1 MRGLI
6 RLSTRLQTLL
16 FSSALGLVWLFSSRP
31 AKCAPLGAALEAERE
46 SGAEDCP
53 SSAELTS
60 NVEHILQ
67 RSLASDPRAGEA
79 LRVSVHF
86 TARTDEY
93 SVQVRSLGAKPGE
106 RTLKDRGRS
115 CAALAEAVSVAI
127 ALLLDKELEPKHPE
141 PARPKA
147 TDAGKLAPPVAAAS
161 EPESSTAATVLEL
174 RVSFEGGIALGLV
187 AASPPLL
194 SEQVGVRLRRGWLFD
209 AGFNAVL
216 PGSTRFQQGEVRSTL
231 LFASL
236 RGCYTW
242 GERFFVGPCALLGL
256 GRLQGVGIGYQVVAA
271 QDLLWTAVGA
281 GVVAEGPVWG
291 RVFWGVSGSLWLP
304 TRESTFSVENLG
316 IAWKSPIVAGSAA
329 ARVGFR
335 IW

>member
-1 MRGLI
+1 
-6 RLSTRLQTLL
+6 
-16 FSSALGLVWLFSSRP
+16 LVWLFGSRP
-31 AKCAPLGAALEAERE
+31 AKCAPLGAALEVERE

-67 RSLASDPRAGEA
+67 RSLASVPRPGEA
-79 LRVSVHF
+79 LRVSVRF

-106 RTLKDRGRS
+106 RTLKDHGRS

-127 ALLLDKELEPKHPE
+127 ALLLDKELEAKQPE
-141 PARPKA
+141 PAAAKG
-147 TDAGKLAPPVAAAS
+147 AGVENPQPPVAANSA
-161 EPESSTAATVLEL
+161 PESSPAAAALEL

-187 AASPPLL
+187 AGSPPLL
-194 SEQVGVRLRRGWLFD
+194 SEQLGVRLRQGWLFD

-216 PGSTRFQQGEVRSTL
+216 PGTLHFEEGEVRSTL

-242 GERFFVGPCALLGL
+242 GERFFVGPCALFGL
-256 GRLQGVGIGYQVVAA
+256 GRLQGEGIGYKAVAS

-281 GVVAEGPVWG
+281 GVVAQGPVWG
-291 RVFWGVSGSLWLP
+291 RVFWGLSASLWVP

-316 IAWKSPIVAGSAA
+316 IAWKSRIVAGSAG
-329 ARVGFR
+329 ARVGVR

>member
-1 MRGLI
+1 M
-6 RLSTRLQTLL
+6 SPPLQTLL
-16 FSSALGLVWLFSSRP
+16 TSSALCVVCVFSSGS
-31 AKCAPLGAALEAERE
+31 AQCAPLGAALDVERD

-53 SSAELTS
+53 SSTELTR

-67 RSLASDPRAGEA
+67 RSLASTGEQ

-86 TARTDEY
+86 AASTDEY
-93 SVQVRSLGAKPGE
+93 SAEVRSLGAKPGE
-106 RTLKDRGRS
+106 RTLKDHGRS
-115 CAALAEAVSVAI
+115 CSALAEAVSVAI
-127 ALLLDKELEPKHPE
+127 ALLLDKELEHRQPE
-141 PARPKA
+141 PAKPPPAQASKPAPTARASNERP
-147 TDAGKLAPPVAAAS
+147 LSSAA
-161 EPESSTAATVLEL
+161 LEL
-174 RVSFEGGIALGLV
+174 RVSFEGGV
-187 AASPPLL
+187 APGFVGASPPLL
-194 SEQVGVRLRRGWLFD
+194 SEQVGVRLRQGWLFD
-209 AGFNAVL
+209 AAFNAVL
-216 PGSTRFQQGEVRSTL
+216 PGTTRFEEGAVRSTL

-242 GERFFVGPCALLGL
+242 GERYFVGPCALLGL
-256 GRLQGVGIGYQVVAA
+256 GRLQGVGIGYPTVTSQN
-271 QDLLWTAVGA
+271 LLWMAAGA

-316 IAWKSPIVAGSAA
+316 IARKSSTVAGSVA